1 MPRLPLH
8 HALRALLPLCTA
20 AALPAQAV
28 PTWAAS
34 LDSVVRREMARTGT
48 PGVSLA
54 VVVDGRI
61 AYARGYGVTSVESQ
75 QPVTRETLFRVG
87 SVTKMFTAALLA
99 QLEAEGLLD
108 LDAPIGRTVPELRGR
123 VAQTTTRQLLTHTA
137 GWRNNA
143 VPYGRMGESALGE
156 VMREVTDTMFIGE
169 PGPFRYSN
177 PGYSMAGYV
186 AEVAGGARFATQVT
200 QRLLRP
206 TGMLRAT
213 FKPLEALTWSAS
225 QGHLPG
231 PTGAPTLVRP
241 FTENTA
247 QWAAGYLMA
256 SAEEVARFAA
266 MLMDSGRV
274 DGRPVLSPAAW
285 QRLTTPQVAL
295 PEAAPGGRAQY
306 GLGLVIRDEAG
317 ATWWGHSG
325 SITGF
330 DAEVV
335 MRPDQRRAVVL
346 IDNRAGAPLQGI
358 IDTALRLSAAQR

>member
-1 MPRLPLH
+1 MRRTSRLSLTVAAM
-8 HALRALLPLCTA
+8 ALATTLQAQTTPPWA
-20 AALPAQAV
+20 AA
-28 PTWAAS
+28 

-61 AYARGYGVTSVESQ
+61 AYAQGYGVTNVESA

-87 SVTKMFTAALLA
+87 SVTKMFTGALLA

-123 VAQTTTRQLLTHTA
+123 VAQTTTLQLLTHSA

-156 VMREVTDTMFIGE
+156 VMREVTDTLFIGE
-169 PGPFRYSN
+169 PGTFRYSN
-177 PGYSMAGYV
+177 PGFSMAGYV
-186 AEVAGGARFATQVT
+186 AEVAGDARYATQVT

-206 TGMLRAT
+206 TGMQRAT

-247 QWAAGYLMA
+247 QWAAGFLMA
-256 SAEEVARFAA
+256 SAEEVARFSV

-274 DGRPVLSPAAW
+274 DGREVLAPAAW
-285 QRLTTPQVAL
+285 RRMTTPQVAL

-306 GLGLVIRDEAG
+306 GLGLVIREQDG

-335 MRPDQRRAVVL
+335 MRPDRRRAVVL
-346 IDNRAGAPLQGI
+346 IDNRAGAPLQGV
-358 IDTALRLSAAQR
+358 IDAALRLSAPQR